1 MTIPYVYIVPLAD
14 TISQEQI
21 RVDCVIQGIFK
32 NGTYEVAILNML
44 FPLTS
49 VDDLVNAKVTT
60 NKIAIA
66 AKAYYNNQF
75 NNAVP
80 LDSTPQ
86 QIEDLV
92 IAEQTILTNFKN

>member
-1 MTIPYVYIVPLAD
+1 MTIPYVYIVPEAD

-32 NGTYEVAILNML
+32 NGTYEVAVLNTL

-49 VDDLVNAKVTT
+49 FDDLINAKATT
-60 NKIAIA
+60 TKIEMA
-66 AKAYYNNQF
+66 AKVYYNNQF

-80 LDSTPQ
+80 LDLTPQ

-92 IAEQTILTNFKN
+92 IAEQNIIEHKN